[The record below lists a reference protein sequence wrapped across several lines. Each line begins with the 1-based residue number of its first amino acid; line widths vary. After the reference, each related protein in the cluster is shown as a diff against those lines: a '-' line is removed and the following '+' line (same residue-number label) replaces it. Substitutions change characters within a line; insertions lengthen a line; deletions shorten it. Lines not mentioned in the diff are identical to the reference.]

1 MFVSGSIRA
10 TIPSPSAHT
19 DPKPAPRVNDS
30 QPSWSIE
37 RITRGIFAM
46 VLPCRSIR
54 HTVPS
59 CRDCTQIEP
68 NAATTAPGFG
78 TSIVRFAVGSGEG
91 GGSVDGGTDV
101 GGTALA
107 ETVAA
112 GGVVVDDAALHPASA
127 NARHMSAASRTI
139 RQR

>member
-1 MFVSGSIRA
+1 MI
-10 TIPSPSAHT
+10 
-19 DPKPAPRVNDS
+19 
-30 QPSWSIE
+30 
-37 RITRGIFAM
+37 
-46 VLPCRSIR
+46 LPCRSIR

-78 TSIVRFAVGSGEG
+78 TSIVRFALGSGEE
-91 GGSVDGGTDV
+91 GGSLDGGTDV

-112 GGVVVDDAALHPASA
+112 GGVVDDAALHPASA
-127 NARHMSAASRTI
+127 NARHRSAASRTI
-139 RQR
+139 HQR